1 MLPAGLALTSSRSFP
16 IVVSD
21 EYPGALT
28 DMRRDPIDRRRS
40 DTTLLFR
47 KPATAK
53 VTIKLFS
60 GINRDIGL
68 TEYDPSRGIEI
79 DVRDGTRLK
88 KALKRLGM
96 RKLMHNAY
104 FQNGERAG
112 LWSRLRDGDEISCI
126 KPSAG
131 G

>member
-1 MLPAGLALTSSRSFP
+1 M
-16 IVVSD
+16 
-21 EYPGALT
+21 
-28 DMRRDPIDRRRS
+28 
-40 DTTLLFR
+40 LFR
-47 KPATAK
+47 KPATVK

-60 GINRDIGL
+60 GINRDLGL
-68 TEYDPSRGIEI
+68 PDYDPSRGIELL
-79 DVRDGTRLK
+79 VRDGTRLK

-104 FQNGERAG
+104 FRNGERAG
-112 LWSRLRDGDEISCI
+112 LWTRLGDGDEISCI

>member
-1 MLPAGLALTSSRSFP
+1 MLFGKR
-16 IVVSD
+16 V
-21 EYPGALT
+21 
-28 DMRRDPIDRRRS
+28 
-40 DTTLLFR
+40 
-47 KPATAK
+47 KAT

-68 TEYDPSRGIEI
+68 TDYDPSRGIAIE
-79 DVRDGTRLK
+79 VREGTRLK

-104 FQNGERAG
+104 FRNGERAG
-112 LWSRLRDGDEISCI
+112 LWTRLRDGDEISCI

>member
-1 MLPAGLALTSSRSFP
+1 LTTPEAWR
-16 IVVSD
+16 IVVYD
-21 EYPGALT
+21 ESRPGYFT
-28 DMRRDPIDRRRS
+28 DRKENKAKM
-40 DTTLLFR
+40 LFR
-47 KPATAK
+47 KPTRAK

-60 GINRDIGL
+60 GINRDLGL
-68 TEYDPSRGIEI
+68 SDYDPSRGIELE
-79 DVRDGTRLK
+79 VREGVRLK
-88 KALKRLGM
+88 KVLKGLGM

-112 LWSRLRDGDEISCI
+112 LWTRLRNGDEISCI